1 MQNKKLLALI
11 QFFLQTFP
19 RVFPLNGHKILSM
32 KPYFKHLVLAGV
44 AICSASFYAND
55 APPQVFQL
63 KNGDRITGI
72 IQTQSETEVVA
83 LTAFGS
89 TITLPLDQIVSR
101 TPVVVEGDLPEVEVP
116 APAPEVVPAPE
127 AVAEAVEAIEEPT
140 EPVTF
145 VGKFFSN
152 FGGELQ
158 FGLDAGYGASD
169 YMNYFGRVKANHGF
183 ERWKSMWDGKLT
195 YGKNKGEPS
204 ADKLDTSY
212 RLEYDAIP
220 NKLFIYGQPTGGY
233 DNIRDIDYYYTI
245 GGGLGYHILK
255 KDNMALDA
263 SAGASYQSYHYAT
276 EKTRNDLFIDFGES
290 FTWEIVKDLNFV
302 QKLTFSPKAEDWN
315 VYRMILEAGV
325 SWAFYKNMT
334 FNFTLIDKYDSHPA
348 KGIDKNDL
356 QLVSSI
362 GLKF

>member
-1 MQNKKLLALI
+1 
-11 QFFLQTFP
+11 
-19 RVFPLNGHKILSM
+19 M
-32 KPYFKHLVLAGV
+32 KSYFKHLVLAGV
-44 AICSASFYAND
+44 TVCSASLYAND
-55 APPQVFQL
+55 APPMIFHL
-63 KNGDRITGI
+63 KNGDRITAI
-72 IQTQSETEVVA
+72 PQIRTETNLVV

-101 TPVVVEGDLPEVEVP
+101 TTLPLLTETTPAVETPAPAEVP
-116 APAPEVVPAPE
+116 VPAEAPAPTLAPAPEAAPDAAADAAK
-127 AVAEAVEAIEEPT
+127 AVKEKT

-152 FGGELQ
+152 FAGEVQ
-158 FGLDAGYGASD
+158 VGMDAGYGASD
-169 YMNYFGRVKANHGF
+169 YMNYYGRVKASHGF

-195 YGKNKGEPS
+195 YGKNKGDLS

-220 NKLFIYGQPTGGY
+220 KKLFVYGEPTGGY
-233 DNIRDIDYYYTI
+233 DNIREIDYYYTI

-263 SAGASYQSYHYAT
+263 SAGASFQSYHYAM
-276 EKTRNDLFIDFGES
+276 EDARNDMYIDFGES
-290 FTWEIVKDLNFV
+290 YTWEIVKDLNFV
-302 QKLTFSPKAEDWN
+302 QKLTFSPKAEDWS
-315 VYRMILEAGV
+315 VFRMVFEAGV

-348 KGIDKNDL
+348 KNIDKNDL

>member
-1 MQNKKLLALI
+1 
-11 QFFLQTFP
+11 
-19 RVFPLNGHKILSM
+19 M
-32 KPYFKHLVLAGV
+32 KSYFKHLVLAGV
-44 AICSASFYAND
+44 TVCSASLYAND
-55 APPQVFQL
+55 APPMIFHL
-63 KNGDRITGI
+63 KNGDRITAI
-72 IQTQSETEVVA
+72 PQIRTETNLVV

-101 TPVVVEGDLPEVEVP
+101 TTLPLLTETAPAVETP
-116 APAPEVVPAPE
+116 APAEVPVPAEAPAPTPAPE
-127 AVAEAVEAIEEPT
+127 AAPDAAADAAKVVEEKT

-152 FGGELQ
+152 FAGEVQ
-158 FGLDAGYGASD
+158 VGMDAGYGASD
-169 YMNYFGRVKANHGF
+169 YMNYYGRVKAATVLSAG
-183 ERWKSMWDGKLT
+183 KQCDGKLT
-195 YGKNKGEPS
+195 YGKNKGELS

-220 NKLFIYGQPTGGY
+220 KKLFVMGSRPAATI
-233 DNIRDIDYYYTI
+233 ISAKSIYYYTV
-245 GGGLGYHILK
+245 GGGLGYHLLK

-263 SAGASYQSYHYAT
+263 SAGASFQSYHYAM
-276 EKTRNDLFIDFGES
+276 EDARNDMYIDFGENY
-290 FTWEIVKDLNFV
+290 TWEIVKDLNFV
-302 QKLTFSPKAEDWN
+302 QKLTFSPQAEDWS
-315 VYRMILEAGV
+315 VFRMVFEAGV

-348 KGIDKNDL
+348 KNIDKNDL